1 MSPSVSLL
9 RIVPWTTLLNLSFVH
24 QECTLPRILS
34 TIGGVL
40 LFTTSTVLA
49 LSTAG
54 SPLTSGAEGMMGA
67 IAFSTGVVTTALTD
81 LKSSGTSETASS
93 TAREISPPEAREST
107 TFFTGEP
114 VCGLKICFL
123 RSGVDGG
130 CGFETGGGA
139 RVGAATNGQR
149 IEAVG

>member
-9 RIVPWTTLLNLSFVH
+9 RTVPWTTLFNLSFVH
-24 QECTLPRILS
+24 HECTPPRTLS

-40 LFTTSTVLA
+40 LFTTSTVLV
-49 LSTAG
+49 LSTTG
-54 SPLTSGAEGMMGA
+54 SPLTSGTEGTMGA
-67 IAFSTGVVTTALTD
+67 MAFSTGVVTTAPTD
-81 LKSSGTSETASS
+81 LNSSGTSETASS

-114 VCGLKICFL
+114 VCGLNICFL
-123 RSGVDGG
+123 KRGVGGG

-139 RVGAATNGQR
+139 GAGAATDGQG
-149 IEAVG
+149 IETVG